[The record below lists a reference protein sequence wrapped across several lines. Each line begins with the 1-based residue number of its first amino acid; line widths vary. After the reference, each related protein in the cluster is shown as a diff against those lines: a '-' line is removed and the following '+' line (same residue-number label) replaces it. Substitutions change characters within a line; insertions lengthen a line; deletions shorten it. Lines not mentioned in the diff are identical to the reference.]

1 MQDLSFLRILD
12 EVENIKEILFPYT
25 QRAYIVGGALRD
37 FLLYGKLVTKDIDI
51 EVYDIKPDLFDEIMQ
66 KIGAKSVGKSF
77 FVYKYKN
84 YDLALARYENKVAK
98 GHCGFMVKV
107 CDDEKDGSKR
117 RDFTINALMLNI
129 YDKRLLD
136 FWGGLFDLYSH
147 KIRLINEDT
156 FKEDSLRVLRGVQF
170 ASRFKFS
177 IDKNTFD
184 VCKNISLDDLSK
196 DRINAEL
203 SKMFKSNHPEIG
215 LWYIYKLNLFKLC
228 FGVEIKDK
236 KIFYKCLKN
245 IQKSKK
251 FFTDELYE
259 SIVLYH
265 LRHSFNLDKKLFEK
279 LGFKRSLIL
288 NAMQDKKTYDEK
300 ELLKIAMK
308 IPLKDFLALDDKI
321 VCIAQ
326 KYGVFDKK
334 LKLEFNFDDI
344 LNDDDFVVKKEKII
358 DEKINNYIK
367 ENNV

>member
-1 MQDLSFLRILD
+1 MQDLSFFDILD
-12 EVENIKEILFPYT
+12 EIKDIKSILSSHT
-25 QRAYIVGGALRD
+25 QRAYVVGGALRD

-84 YDLALARYENKVAK
+84 YDLALARYENKVAN
-98 GHCGFMVKV
+98 GHCGFLVRV

-117 RDFTINALMLNI
+117 RDFSINALMLNI
-129 YDKRLLD
+129 FDGRLID

-177 IDKNTFD
+177 IDKNTLD

-203 SKMFKSNHPEIG
+203 LKIFNSSYPEIG
-215 LWYIYKLNLFKLC
+215 LWYIYKLNLLKFC
-228 FGVEIKDK
+228 FGVEIQDK
-236 KIFYKCLKN
+236 KILYKCLKN

-251 FFTDELYE
+251 FFNGELYE
-259 SIVLYH
+259 GIVLYH
-265 LRHSFNLDKKLFEK
+265 LKHSFNIDKKTLQK
-279 LGFKRSLIL
+279 LGFKKSLIL
-288 NAMQDKKTYDEK
+288 NAMQDKKTYDEEK
-300 ELLKIAMK
+300 LLKIATKM
-308 IPLKDFLALDDKI
+308 PLKNFLALDDKI

-334 LKLEFNFDDI
+334 LKLELNFDDI
-344 LNDDDFVVKKEKII
+344 LEDDDFKIKKAKIINEKI
-358 DEKINNYIK
+358 KNYIK